1 VAEEDID
8 IFVKKVAKYNSEI
21 MLGLGRGVH
30 RIGIG
35 ALQHIIFLLLG
46 DFVGRAEKELD
57 RQLEED
63 FAIEPKAFLTGEKDD
78 TEPG

>member
-8 IFVKKVAKYNSEI
+8 IFVKKVAKHHSKI

-35 ALQHIIFLLLG
+35 SLQHIIFLLLG
-46 DFVGRAEKELD
+46 DFVGLTEKELD
-57 RQLEED
+57 
-63 FAIEPKAFLTGEKDD
+63 
-78 TEPG
+78 